1 MTQDDLQENFQ
12 GEFQDDNLEMFEH
25 FRIVVDSG
33 QGIMRIDKF
42 LNDRITNASR
52 TKIQAASEAG
62 NILVNDQS
70 VRSNYR
76 VKPGDIIQVM
86 MTYPPREIE
95 IIPEDIPLNIVFE
108 DDHLIVVNK
117 PAGMVVHPSYGHY
130 QGTLVNALAY
140 YLKDNEMFKGNDPRP
155 GLVHRIDKDTSGL
168 LMIAKTVQAK
178 VNLSKQFEERTTR
191 RTYNAL
197 VWGTFPEMH
206 GTVIGNIG
214 RNPRNRKVMYVYE
227 DENIG
232 KHAVTHYSVLEDYG
246 YVTLVECRLETG
258 RTHQIRVHMQYIKHP
273 IFNDPEYGG
282 DKILKGTT
290 FSKYKQFVQNCFDIC
305 PRQALHAKTLGFE
318 HPVTGKS
325 MDFDSELPDDFQ
337 LLVEKWRGYVE
348 NRDIEN

>member
-168 LMIAKTVQAK
+168 LMIAKTEQAK

-337 LLVEKWRGYVE
+337 LLVEKCGYVE